1 MLGRLSYAGPHVHF
15 KEGVGIGLFCC
26 LSALEAIS
34 SLLNSMIVSHLLNM
48 RLVLNASCALLRSRA
63 VPFHIVEVKKLRP
76 EGVE

>member
-34 SLLNSMIVSHLLNM
+34 SLLNDSQPFVEH
-48 RLVLNASCALLRSRA
+48 ASSAKCLMCPSAKQGRSFPHSRGEETEA
-63 VPFHIVEVKKLRP
+63 RR
-76 EGVE
+76 G